1 MEQPSLE
8 EDRPYPR
15 PEPPSFPWIEAVL
28 AILLTAG
35 TIYLFY
41 YFQAGREPSPV
52 PAMKKPPQTAPQA
65 EAPPAVRN
73 PLAVPDG
80 DANLPTLANSD
91 SMMREALAALL
102 GRKAFDDF
110 VVPDRLIPRIV
121 ATIDNLPHRAAP
133 RRLMPL
139 NPVSGPLITAGSG
152 SVEMT
157 LDPQNYRRYAPYMR
171 AMDAVPASA
180 LVKIYIDTY
189 PLFQRA
195 YEELGYKEMYFN
207 DRLVAAID
215 DLLDAPDIRDPVKL
229 VRPKVFYEFADP
241 DLETRSAGQK
251 ILIRM
256 GPENAQRVKAK
267 LREIRQALA
276 QPQSSA
282 PERPAKKK

>member
-8 EDRPYPR
+8 EDRPYVR
-15 PEPPSFPWIEAVL
+15 PEPPSFPWIEAIV

-35 TIYLFY
+35 AIYLFY
-41 YFQAGREPSPV
+41 HFQAAREPSPV
-52 PAMKKPPQTAPQA
+52 RAVKKPPATVPQA

-73 PLAVPDG
+73 PLPG
-80 DANLPTLANSD
+80 PYGEANLPTLANSD
-91 SMMREALAALL
+91 SMMREALAALI

-121 ATIDNLPHRAAP
+121 ATIDNLPHRTAP

-139 NPVSGPLITAGSG
+139 NPVSGPLLTDGATEI
-152 SVEMT
+152 T
-157 LDPQNYRRYAPYMR
+157 LDSQNYRRYAPHLR
-171 AMDAVPASA
+171 VMDAVPASA

-207 DRLVAAID
+207 DRLIVAID
-215 DLLDAPDIRDPVKL
+215 DLLDAPEIRDPVKL
-229 VRPKVFYEFADP
+229 VRPKVFYEFADR

-267 LREIRQALA
+267 LREIREALA
-276 QPQSSA
+276 QPPAST
-282 PERPAKKK
+282 PERRAREK

>member
-1 MEQPSLE
+1 
-8 EDRPYPR
+8 
-15 PEPPSFPWIEAVL
+15 
-28 AILLTAG
+28 
-35 TIYLFY
+35 
-41 YFQAGREPSPV
+41 
-52 PAMKKPPQTAPQA
+52 
-65 EAPPAVRN
+65 
-73 PLAVPDG
+73 
-80 DANLPTLANSD
+80 
-91 SMMREALAALL
+91 
-102 GRKAFDDF
+102 
-110 VVPDRLIPRIV
+110 VPDRLIPRIV
-121 ATIDNLPHRAAP
+121 ATIDNLPHRTAP

-171 AMDAVPASA
+171 VMDAVPASA

-207 DRLVAAID
+207 DRLVVAID
-215 DLLDAPDIRDPVKL
+215 DLLEAPEIRDPVKL